1 MMPEKMKQHVHLNVG
16 VVLVHMKS
24 IYFTSLK
31 IHGKTIYIELICIL
45 VLLKSRKKKSAPQ
58 M

>member
-31 IHGKTIYIELICIL
+31 IHGKNNIHRINLY
-45 VLLKSRKKKSAPQ
+45 SSAPKIA
-58 M
+58 